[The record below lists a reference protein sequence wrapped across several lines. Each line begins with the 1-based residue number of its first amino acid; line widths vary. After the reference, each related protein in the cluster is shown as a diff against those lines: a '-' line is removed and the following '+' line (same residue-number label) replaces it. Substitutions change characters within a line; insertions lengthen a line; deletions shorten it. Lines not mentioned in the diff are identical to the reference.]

1 MDGIEDLK
9 DWPTSPGG
17 TSEILN
23 MSRAPVRVV
32 LADMGSLA
40 TNIKCAANPQTLQV
54 SVRATY
60 GKLAPVGWSQQIVQY
75 GSTESVAMPIELY
88 FSAQQIWRF
97 KDHSVVNIDQG
108 VDFLASFLQPKGEGL
123 APPRLLLIWPKM
135 VTIVL
140 GVEEFQV
147 THSQFYRSL
156 QASIATVTMQATE
169 IETQFVSS
177 GTRRSGGFRG
187 GKEAGQN
194 ASLVGDMHSG
204 FGKLSGD

>member
-9 DWPTSPGG
+9 SYLTSPS
-17 TSEILN
+17 TASVLN
-23 MSRAPVRVV
+23 LSRTPVRVV
-32 LADMGSLA
+32 LADAGSLSD
-40 TNIKCAANPQTLQV
+40 NIKCAANPQTLQV

-75 GSTESVAMPIELY
+75 GSTESVNLPIELY

-97 KDHSVVNIDQG
+97 KDHNVVSLDQG
-108 VDFLASFLQPKGEGL
+108 VDFLASFLQPKGQGL

-135 VTIVL
+135 LTIVL

-147 THSQFYRSL
+147 THTQFYRSL
-156 QASIATVTMQATE
+156 QASICTVTLQATE

-177 GTRRSGGFRG
+177 RTRRDGGFRG
-187 GKEAGQN
+187 GKTANQN
-194 ASLVGDMHSG
+194 ASLIGDMHSG
-204 FGKLSGD
+204 FGKLSGDR